1 MLLGIIQPFKY
12 FIYQI
17 YIHTKILFCIDLLYY
32 FCGISGTYLFK
43 EGGGGSR
50 RVGEG
55 QGGMRR
61 VKEGRGGSRRV
72 GEGQLLT
79 AAWQLSGG
87 YCVLDGSD
95 IPDDDRCISTLGQ

>member
-1 MLLGIIQPFKY
+1 M
-12 FIYQI
+12 
-17 YIHTKILFCIDLLYY
+17 
-32 FCGISGTYLFK
+32 

-50 RVGEG
+50 
-55 QGGMRR
+55 
-61 VKEGRGGSRRV
+61 KV

-95 IPDDDRCISTLGQ
+95 IPDDDRCIPTLSQCLFELTAVRRRLAVAKFKCLLLPRPALGLHLSCLGNV